1 MSSKRRVGVLEAS
14 ASPDSSAPA
23 TFCGRAIAELLL
35 EKQKAR
41 KIGKRLIQAI
51 EGTAE
56 AVIAWA
62 KAERERAIKLW
73 ERQQLRLGI
82 GNLVPF
88 SRPTDPGQHFHY
100 EIPHANDK
108 GIRRWGFRS
117 AASANQGKLLTRTIQ
132 VSARSRFSHQ
142 ALATAA
148 TTTLAPSLADAF
160 SQ

>member
-14 ASPDSSAPA
+14 ASPDSSAPQ
-23 TFCGRAIAELLL
+23 TFCGRAIAELLI

-41 KIGKRLIQAI
+41 KIGKRLIQAL

-56 AVIAWA
+56 AVIEWA

-73 ERQQLRLGI
+73 ERQQQRLGI
-82 GNLVPF
+82 GNILPF
-88 SRPTDPGQHFHY
+88 SRPTDPKHHFSY
-100 EIPHANDK
+100 EIPHSGDV
-108 GIRRWGFRS
+108 GIWRHF
-117 AASANQGKLLTRTIQ
+117 KKKIQ

-148 TTTLAPSLADAF
+148 TTTLAPSLADV
-160 SQ
+160 SL